1 MGLSFSKDKNI
12 DIYLNVD
19 KQYYISGETV
29 NGEVYLNVKVTR
41 AYLRLAVKLIG
52 EEYVSWNEGS
62 GEDQRSES
70 KKEKNY

>member
-41 AYLRLAVKLIG
+41 AYLRLAVKLTG
-52 EEYVSWNEGS
+52 EEYVSWTEGT
-62 GEDQRSES
+62 GED
-70 KKEKNY
+70 